1 MREDFY
7 LLLLF
12 VAIFIFLLSS
22 YLLYIPY
29 FIYIVIED
37 EYYSIYNFCTFFI
50 PGLSFPSPSVSSHF
64 YLFAYVF
71 LILHHD

>member
-1 MREDFY
+1 MLCLEMSHVVI
-7 LLLLF
+7 LLLF

-22 YLLYIPY
+22 YLL
-29 FIYIVIED
+29 IYIVIED